1 MFQLKW
7 IWRNLKGR
15 QAAFVTGIVLSVL
28 TSAFVIINPRISQTV
43 VDEIIVG
50 TKTAAGTVDHHLD
63 LLLPLLALMVGVQLA
78 ISSLRYGMIVLFE
91 KSSQHLLIGVRQK
104 LYDNLQR
111 QDMRFYHTYRTG
123 DLMTRLTGDL
133 DMLRHFCSWIVY
145 NVTDSVVL
153 FLVTIVYFF
162 TISWQLTLMLVGMTP
177 LIFAVSYIFSKKIR
191 PVFISLR
198 EKLSQMNTAAQENIS
213 GNRVVKAFNR
223 EKYEVDKFTKKNEE
237 YRRNNLQAS
246 YTWLKFYP
254 VLEFLA
260 QSLTLITILCGGL
273 LIMRGQM
280 TYGKLMA
287 FSALTWAIANP
298 MRMLGQILNDTQRFF
313 ASANK
318 IIELYYAK
326 PRIAGPEHPVER
338 TPARGAVEFRDVS
351 FGYGNE
357 TVFDH
362 ISVSIRPGQ
371 TIGIMGPT
379 GSGKSTFASLIGRF
393 EDVTGGSVRVDGVD
407 VRQYDL
413 RRLRRAIGMATQD
426 VFLFSDTIDGN
437 IAYGS
442 PDLPEEAV
450 RRCAALS
457 DADGFIQETSEGY
470 YTIIGERGVGLSG
483 GQRQR
488 LALARA
494 LAVKPSILI
503 LDDTTSAVDMET
515 EKLIQHNL
523 ERLDFPCTK
532 IIIAQRVTSVR
543 SADRIL
549 ILGDHRIA
557 AQGTHEELMR
567 RRGYYYEICRL
578 QQEGIRENAADG
590 CPAAGGADRKRTGAY
605 AAQ

>member
-7 IWRNLKGR
+7 IWQNLKGR
-15 QAAFVTGIVLSVL
+15 QASFAFGIVLSVL
-28 TSAFVIINPRISQTV
+28 TSAFVVINPRISQTV

-50 TKTAAGTVDHHLD
+50 TKTASGAVDHHLA
-63 LLLPLLALMVGVQLA
+63 LLLPLLALMVAVQLV
-78 ISSLRYGMIVLFE
+78 ISSLRYLMIVLFE
-91 KSSQHLLIGVRQK
+91 KSSQHLLIVVREK

-111 QDMRFYHTYRTG
+111 QDMHFYHTFRTG

-145 NVTDSVVL
+145 NVTDSIVL
-153 FLVTIVYFF
+153 FLATIIYFF
-162 TISWQLTLMLVGMTP
+162 AISWQLTLMLVAMTP
-177 LIFAVSYIFSKKIR
+177 FIFVVAYLFSRKIR
-191 PVFISLR
+191 PVFIGLR

-223 EKYEVDKFTKKNEE
+223 EKYEVDKFTQKNEE

-273 LIMRGQM
+273 LIIRGQM

-298 MRMLGQILNDTQRFF
+298 MRMLGQILNDSQRFF

-318 IIELYYAK
+318 VIELYYAK
-326 PRIAGPEHPVER
+326 PRIAEPARPVAEA
-338 TPARGAVEFRDVS
+338 PARGAVEFRDVS
-351 FGYGNE
+351 FRYGDNV
-357 TVFDH
+357 VFDR
-362 ISVSIRPGQ
+362 ISVEIQPGQ

-379 GSGKSTFASLIGRF
+379 GSGKTTFANLIGRF
-393 EDVTGGSVRVDGVD
+393 EDVSGGSVLVDGVD
-407 VRQYDL
+407 VRRYDL

-437 IAYGS
+437 IAYGN
-442 PDLPEEAV
+442 PDLPEEEV
-450 RRCAALS
+450 RRFAGIS
-457 DADGFIQETSEGY
+457 DADGFIKETSEGY

-483 GQRQR
+483 GQKQR

-494 LAVKPSILI
+494 LAVKPAVLI

-523 ERLDFPCTK
+523 AHLDFPCTK
-532 IIIAQRVTSVR
+532 IIIAQRITSVKA
-543 SADRIL
+543 ADQIL
-549 ILGDHRIA
+549 ILGDHGIA
-557 AQGTHEELMR
+557 ERGTHEELMR

-578 QQEGIRENAADG
+578 QQEGIREEDAA
-590 CPAAGGADRKRTGAY
+590 AE
-605 AAQ
+605 